1 MTDTNA
7 DTVSA
12 QEDAPAGEAA
22 TASAAA
28 TSTSDDLLASLR
40 SRNSGLNAK
49 VSEQEALIKSLR
61 DELGTARAG
70 LTDKESADAD
80 LRAQLEAA
88 QKEKEQLQRQ
98 FEVATLSSKYP
109 EAYAELGDGIFGLA
123 PEKLASIEARL
134 SGAKD
139 SGEEQETTTRPVGN
153 NPQRAASGSKRIE
166 DMTTEELRQSLR
178 DMPRDAFG
186 LS

>member
-1 MTDTNA
+1 
-7 DTVSA
+7 VSA
-12 QEDAPAGEAA
+12 QDDAPAGEAIEAPAAA
-22 TASAAA
+22 TAS
-28 TSTSDDLLASLR
+28 SDDLLATLR
-40 SRNSGLNAK
+40 SRNSGLNKK
-49 VSEQEALIKSLR
+49 VGEQETIIEQLR
-61 DELGTARAG
+61 AELGTARAG
-70 LTDKESADAD
+70 LTDKEAADAD
-80 LRAQLEAA
+80 LRTQLAAA
-88 QKEKEQLQRQ
+88 QSEKEQLQRQ

-109 EAYAELGDGIFGLA
+109 EAYAELGDSIFGLA
-123 PEKLASIEARL
+123 PAKLASIEARL

-153 NPQRAASGSKRIE
+153 NPQRAASGSKRVE